1 MTHHRAEPAAVV
13 SVDELVASPRLA
25 RALTPDAARDL
36 YAALAPLVAEL
47 QVAAT
52 SMRPPAAVATAS
64 AEVWLTPDEVAT
76 RLKTTRA
83 AVYGLARRA
92 DWRHFCTRPN
102 RRTLR
107 INGRGLDRWLA
118 RQISAAEATT

>member
-1 MTHHRAEPAAVV
+1 VTDRAEPAAVP
-13 SVDELVASPRLA
+13 SVEELVASPRLA
-25 RALTPDAARDL
+25 RALAPEAARDL
-36 YAALAPLVAEL
+36 YVALAPLVAEL

-52 SMRPPAAVATAS
+52 SPRSPVAAQAA
-64 AEVWLTPDEVAT
+64 ADVWLTADEVAA
-76 RLKTTRA
+76 RLKTTRG

-118 RQISAAEATT
+118 RQVPVAESLT

>member
-1 MTHHRAEPAAVV
+1 MTHNGSEPAAVQ
-13 SVDELVASPRLA
+13 SVEELVASPRLA
-25 RALTPDAARDL
+25 RALTPEAARDL
-36 YAALAPLVAEL
+36 YVALAPLVAEL

-52 SMRPPAAVATAS
+52 STRSPAVVPAS
-64 AEVWLTPDEVAT
+64 AEVWLTPDEVAA
-76 RLKTTRA
+76 RLKTTRG

-118 RQISAAEATT
+118 RQMAAESIT